1 MSDVAMELLSVTL
14 TRAPLGLKLDAYGF
28 LAAVLDT
35 AEDATRR
42 ALRPCD
48 ELIGINGTL
57 YDDIPTESTPDA
69 AAELCDL
76 VGEYVEAGAFPLTLT
91 FRRDPSLMCQPV
103 GACFERRSAPR
114 RSSSAGPRRR
124 RTWRSTRSPK
134 RRRTLTSSPS
144 PIYASQTSS
153 SSLSSVR
160 PPGDDE
166 LVFESPG
173 AAFAPPD
180 DDAAAFAPPRD
191 DDAAAPP
198 PDDAPPE
205 GISEPAVAPNA
216 AVEEAPVVTQDDAP
230 PEDHISEPA
239 VAPDAAVEEA
249 PVVTTTRRR
258 KKPRRYAEVPDA
270 PASRWAEGSAVT
282 PAPITP
288 AAPPPIT
295 PAAPAAPVPPVTLS
309 AGAAPPPRTP
319 AAPVSGA
326 TAAAAGPTVFTKR
339 QILALMPGGTG
350 SIVPAVYA
358 ASGTIY
364 ALCFSEA
371 SNPGLPTVLEIS
383 AGAQRA
389 RQVALLDGLRQSG
402 GVAPLF
408 VCLRTRRGRLEC
420 MPGSSCKAFRFAGY
434 RPVVSVERH
443 HPPKL
448 VGGEGRQ
455 ATVTLGAA
463 TATPCPL
470 TATPAAAPPATPAA
484 PPPVL
489 SPVTS
494 PRRASPF
501 LPPAPSPAAAF
512 ASPVA
517 LSPAPP
523 PSVPGPTRRRAI
535 PRRYADVPADVPASR
550 WAEPPA
556 AATAPAGPSSSTAAP
571 APAEPSSSTD
581 DGSDESDDDSSL
593 EDSLPPL
600 PEPDRVSSA
609 STISAVE
616 VGL

>member
-1 MSDVAMELLSVTL
+1 M
-14 TRAPLGLKLDAYGF
+14 
-28 LAAVLDT
+28 
-35 AEDATRR
+35 
-42 ALRPCD
+42 
-48 ELIGINGTL
+48 
-57 YDDIPTESTPDA
+57 
-69 AAELCDL
+69 
-76 VGEYVEAGAFPLTLT
+76 
-91 FRRDPSLMCQPV
+91 
-103 GACFERRSAPR
+103 
-114 RSSSAGPRRR
+114 
-124 RTWRSTRSPK
+124 
-134 RRRTLTSSPS
+134 
-144 PIYASQTSS
+144 
-153 SSLSSVR
+153 R
-160 PPGDDE
+160 PPGEDEVVFGSPEAAEDDAA
-166 LVFESPG
+166 P
-173 AAFAPPD
+173 AFAPPLN
-180 DDAAAFAPPRD
+180 DDAAAGVVPD
-191 DDAAAPP
+191 DDTAAGVV
-198 PDDAPPE
+198 PPE
-205 GISEPAVAPNA
+205 GEDDIS
-216 AVEEAPVVTQDDAP
+216 
-230 PEDHISEPA
+230 
-239 VAPDAAVEEA
+239 EA
-249 PVVTTTRRR
+249 PVVTTTRRS

-309 AGAAPPPRTP
+309 AGAAPAAPPPRTP

-326 TAAAAGPTVFTKR
+326 AAAAAGPTVFTKR

-371 SNPGLPTVLEIS
+371 ANPGLPTVLEIS

-434 RPVVSVERH
+434 RAVVSVARH
-443 HPPKL
+443 DPPKL

-463 TATPCPL
+463 TAAPCPL

-484 PPPVL
+484 APPVL

-512 ASPVA
+512 ASPA
-517 LSPAPP
+517 PLSPAPP
-523 PSVPGPTRRRAI
+523 PPPAVPGPTRRRAI

-556 AATAPAGPSSSTAAP
+556 AAPAPAGPLSSTAAL

-581 DGSDESDDDSSL
+581 DGSDDSDDDSSL

>member
-28 LAAVLDT
+28 LAKVLDT

-103 GACFERRSAPR
+103 GACFERRSVAPPR

-173 AAFAPPD
+173 AAFAPPE
-180 DDAAAFAPPRD
+180 DDAAAFAPPPD
-191 DDAAAPP
+191 DDAAPAFAPHPDDAAAAPP

-216 AVEEAPVVTQDDAP
+216 AVEEAPVVTLDDAP

-270 PASRWAEGSAVT
+270 PASRWAEGLAVT

-309 AGAAPPPRTP
+309 AGAAPAAPPPRTP
-319 AAPVSGA
+319 AAPASGA
-326 TAAAAGPTVFTKR
+326 AAAAAGPTVFTKR

-443 HPPKL
+443 DPPKL

-463 TATPCPL
+463 TAAPCPL

-512 ASPVA
+512 ASP
-517 LSPAPP
+517 APP
-523 PSVPGPTRRRAI
+523 VPGPTRRRAI

-556 AATAPAGPSSSTAAP
+556 AATAPA
-571 APAEPSSSTD
+571 EPPSSTD
-581 DGSDESDDDSSL
+581 DGSGESDDDSSL

>member
-103 GACFERRSAPR
+103 SACFERRSAPR

-216 AVEEAPVVTQDDAP
+216 AVEEAPVVTLDDAP

-309 AGAAPPPRTP
+309 AGAAPAAPPPRTP

-326 TAAAAGPTVFTKR
+326 AAAAAGPTVFTKR

-443 HPPKL
+443 DPPKL

-523 PSVPGPTRRRAI
+523 PPVPGPTRRRAI

-556 AATAPAGPSSSTAAP
+556 AAT

>member
-1 MSDVAMELLSVTL
+1 MSDVATELLSVTL

-103 GACFERRSAPR
+103 AACFERRSVAPPR

-216 AVEEAPVVTQDDAP
+216 AVEEAPVVTLDDAP

-239 VAPDAAVEEA
+239 VAPDAVEEA

-309 AGAAPPPRTP
+309 AGAAPAAPPPHTP

-326 TAAAAGPTVFTKR
+326 AAAAAGPTVFTKR

-443 HPPKL
+443 DPPKL

-484 PPPVL
+484 PPLVL

-556 AATAPAGPSSSTAAP
+556 AATAPA
-571 APAEPSSSTD
+571 EPSSSTD

>member
-1 MSDVAMELLSVTL
+1 M
-14 TRAPLGLKLDAYGF
+14 
-28 LAAVLDT
+28 
-35 AEDATRR
+35 
-42 ALRPCD
+42 
-48 ELIGINGTL
+48 
-57 YDDIPTESTPDA
+57 
-69 AAELCDL
+69 
-76 VGEYVEAGAFPLTLT
+76 
-91 FRRDPSLMCQPV
+91 
-103 GACFERRSAPR
+103 
-114 RSSSAGPRRR
+114 
-124 RTWRSTRSPK
+124 
-134 RRRTLTSSPS
+134 
-144 PIYASQTSS
+144 
-153 SSLSSVR
+153 
-160 PPGDDE
+160 
-166 LVFESPG
+166 VFESPG
-173 AAFAPPD
+173 AAFAPPE
-180 DDAAAFAPPRD
+180 DDAAAFAPPPD
-191 DDAAAPP
+191 DDAAPAFAPP
-198 PDDAPPE
+198 PDEAPPE
-205 GISEPAVAPNA
+205 GE
-216 AVEEAPVVTQDDAP
+216 DA
-230 PEDHISEPA
+230 ISEPA

-295 PAAPAAPVPPVTLS
+295 PAAPAAPVPPVMLS
-309 AGAAPPPRTP
+309 AGAAPAAPPPHTP

-326 TAAAAGPTVFTKR
+326 AAAAAGPTVFTKR

-443 HPPKL
+443 DPPKL

-556 AATAPAGPSSSTAAP
+556 AATAPA
-571 APAEPSSSTD
+571 EPPSSTD
-581 DGSDESDDDSSL
+581 DGSGESDDDSSL

>member
-103 GACFERRSAPR
+103 GACFERRSVAPPR

-309 AGAAPPPRTP
+309 AGAAPAAPPPHTP

-326 TAAAAGPTVFTKR
+326 AAAAAGPTVFTKR

-420 MPGSSCKAFRFAGY
+420 MPGSSC
-434 RPVVSVERH
+434 E
-443 HPPKL
+443 L
-448 VGGEGRQ
+448 VHWFSQ
-455 ATVTLGAA
+455 A
-463 TATPCPL
+463 
-470 TATPAAAPPATPAA
+470 
-484 PPPVL
+484 PPVL
-489 SPVTS
+489 QQFGT
-494 PRRASPF
+494 PF
-501 LPPAPSPAAAF
+501 
-512 ASPVA
+512 A
-517 LSPAPP
+517 L
-523 PSVPGPTRRRAI
+523 
-535 PRRYADVPADVPASR
+535 
-550 WAEPPA
+550 
-556 AATAPAGPSSSTAAP
+556 
-571 APAEPSSSTD
+571 
-581 DGSDESDDDSSL
+581 
-593 EDSLPPL
+593 
-600 PEPDRVSSA
+600 
-609 STISAVE
+609 
-616 VGL
+616 

>member
-216 AVEEAPVVTQDDAP
+216 AVEEAPVVTLDDAP

-239 VAPDAAVEEA
+239 VAPDAVEEA

-258 KKPRRYAEVPDA
+258 KKPRRYAAVPDA

-295 PAAPAAPVPPVTLS
+295 PAAPAAPVPPVMLS
-309 AGAAPPPRTP
+309 AGAAPAAPPPHTP

-326 TAAAAGPTVFTKR
+326 AAAAAGPTVFTKR

-443 HPPKL
+443 DPPKL

-484 PPPVL
+484 PPLVL

-523 PSVPGPTRRRAI
+523 PPVPGPTRRRAI

-556 AATAPAGPSSSTAAP
+556 AAT

>member
-1 MSDVAMELLSVTL
+1 MSDVATELLSVTL

-103 GACFERRSAPR
+103 AACFERRSVAPPR

-239 VAPDAAVEEA
+239 VAPDAVEEA

-309 AGAAPPPRTP
+309 AGAAPAAPPPRTP

-326 TAAAAGPTVFTKR
+326 AAAAAGPTVFTKR

-443 HPPKL
+443 DPPKL

-463 TATPCPL
+463 TVAPCPL

-484 PPPVL
+484 PPLVL

-556 AATAPAGPSSSTAAP
+556 AAP

>member
-76 VGEYVEAGAFPLTLT
+76 VGQYVEAGAFPLTLT

-103 GACFERRSAPR
+103 AACFERRSVAPPR

-173 AAFAPPD
+173 AAFAPPE
-180 DDAAAFAPPRD
+180 DDAAPAFAPPPD
-191 DDAAAPP
+191 VPS
-198 PDDAPPE
+198 PDDALPE
-205 GISEPAVAPNA
+205 GE
-216 AVEEAPVVTQDDAP
+216 DA
-230 PEDHISEPA
+230 ISEPA

-309 AGAAPPPRTP
+309 AGAAPAAPPPRTP

-326 TAAAAGPTVFTKR
+326 AAAAAGPTVFTKR

-434 RPVVSVERH
+434 RAVVSVERH
-443 HPPKL
+443 DPPKL

-463 TATPCPL
+463 TAAPCPL

-523 PSVPGPTRRRAI
+523 PPVPGPTRRRAI

-556 AATAPAGPSSSTAAP
+556 AAP
-571 APAEPSSSTD
+571 APVEPPSSTD

>member
-103 GACFERRSAPR
+103 AACFERRSVAPPR

-239 VAPDAAVEEA
+239 VAPDAVEEA

-295 PAAPAAPVPPVTLS
+295 PAAPAAPVPPVMLS
-309 AGAAPPPRTP
+309 AGAAPAAPPPHTP

-326 TAAAAGPTVFTKR
+326 AAAAAGPTVFTKR

-443 HPPKL
+443 DPPKL

-484 PPPVL
+484 PPLVL

-512 ASPVA
+512 ASPAA

-523 PSVPGPTRRRAI
+523 PAVPGPTRRRAI

-556 AATAPAGPSSSTAAP
+556 AAT

>member
-91 FRRDPSLMCQPV
+91 FRRRKP
-103 GACFERRSAPR
+103 E
-114 RSSSAGPRRR
+114 
-124 RTWRSTRSPK
+124 
-134 RRRTLTSSPS
+134 
-144 PIYASQTSS
+144 
-153 SSLSSVR
+153 
-160 PPGDDE
+160 
-166 LVFESPG
+166 
-173 AAFAPPD
+173 AAFAPPN
-180 DDAAAFAPPRD
+180 DDAAPAFAP
-191 DDAAAPP
+191 A

-205 GISEPAVAPNA
+205 G
-216 AVEEAPVVTQDDAP
+216 
-230 PEDHISEPA
+230 ED
-239 VAPDAAVEEA
+239 AVEEA

-326 TAAAAGPTVFTKR
+326 AAAAAGPTVFTKR

-443 HPPKL
+443 DPPKL

-484 PPPVL
+484 PPLVL

-523 PSVPGPTRRRAI
+523 PPVPGPTRRRAI

-556 AATAPAGPSSSTAAP
+556 AAT

>member
-1 MSDVAMELLSVTL
+1 M
-14 TRAPLGLKLDAYGF
+14 
-28 LAAVLDT
+28 
-35 AEDATRR
+35 
-42 ALRPCD
+42 
-48 ELIGINGTL
+48 
-57 YDDIPTESTPDA
+57 
-69 AAELCDL
+69 
-76 VGEYVEAGAFPLTLT
+76 
-91 FRRDPSLMCQPV
+91 
-103 GACFERRSAPR
+103 
-114 RSSSAGPRRR
+114 
-124 RTWRSTRSPK
+124 
-134 RRRTLTSSPS
+134 
-144 PIYASQTSS
+144 
-153 SSLSSVR
+153 R

-216 AVEEAPVVTQDDAP
+216 AVEEAPVVTLDDAP

-295 PAAPAAPVPPVTLS
+295 PAAPAAPVPPVMLS
-309 AGAAPPPRTP
+309 AGAAPAAPPPHTP

-326 TAAAAGPTVFTKR
+326 AAAAAGPTVFTKR

-434 RPVVSVERH
+434 RAVVSVERH
-443 HPPKL
+443 DPPKL

-484 PPPVL
+484 PPLVL

-523 PSVPGPTRRRAI
+523 PPVPGPTRRRAI

-556 AATAPAGPSSSTAAP
+556 AAT

>member
-1 MSDVAMELLSVTL
+1 MELLSVTL

-103 GACFERRSAPR
+103 AACFERRSVAPPR

-173 AAFAPPD
+173 AAFAPPEDDAAPAFAPPQD
-180 DDAAAFAPPRD
+180 DDAAPAFEPPPDDDAAPAFAPPPD
-191 DDAAAPP
+191 GAAAAPP

-205 GISEPAVAPNA
+205 GEDAISEPAVAPNA
-216 AVEEAPVVTQDDAP
+216 AV
-230 PEDHISEPA
+230 
-239 VAPDAAVEEA
+239 EA

-309 AGAAPPPRTP
+309 AGAAPAAPPPRTP

-326 TAAAAGPTVFTKR
+326 AAAAAGPTVFTKR

-371 SNPGLPTVLEIS
+371 ANPGLPTVLEIS

-443 HPPKL
+443 DPPKL

-463 TATPCPL
+463 TAAPCPL

-512 ASPVA
+512 ASPAA

-523 PSVPGPTRRRAI
+523 PAVPGPTRRRAI
-535 PRRYADVPADVPASR
+535 PRRYADVPDAPASR

>member
-76 VGEYVEAGAFPLTLT
+76 VGEYVEAGAFPLTLM

-103 GACFERRSAPR
+103 GACFDRRSAPR

-160 PPGDDE
+160 PPGEDE
-166 LVFESPG
+166 VVFESPG

-180 DDAAAFAPPRD
+180 DDAAAFAPLPD
-191 DDAAAPP
+191 DDAAPAFVPS
-198 PDDAPPE
+198 PDDALPE
-205 GISEPAVAPNA
+205 GE
-216 AVEEAPVVTQDDAP
+216 DA
-230 PEDHISEPA
+230 ISEPA
-239 VAPDAAVEEA
+239 VAPDAAVEDA
-249 PVVTTTRRR
+249 PVATTTRRR

-270 PASRWAEGSAVT
+270 PASRWAEGLAVT

-309 AGAAPPPRTP
+309 AGAAPAAPPPRTP
-319 AAPVSGA
+319 AAPASGA
-326 TAAAAGPTVFTKR
+326 AAAAAGPTVFTKR

-434 RPVVSVERH
+434 RAVVSVERH
-443 HPPKL
+443 DPPKL

-463 TATPCPL
+463 TVAPCPL
-470 TATPAAAPPATPAA
+470 TATPAVAPPATPAA

-517 LSPAPP
+517 PSPAPP
-523 PSVPGPTRRRAI
+523 PPVPGPTRRRAI

-556 AATAPAGPSSSTAAP
+556 AATAPA
-571 APAEPSSSTD
+571 EPPSSTD
-581 DGSDESDDDSSL
+581 DGSGESDDDSSL

>member
-103 GACFERRSAPR
+103 GACFERRSVAPPR

-166 LVFESPG
+166 LVFVSPG
-173 AAFAPPD
+173 AAFAPPED
-180 DDAAAFAPPRD
+180 DVAAFAPPPD
-191 DDAAAPP
+191 DDAAPAFAPP

-205 GISEPAVAPNA
+205 GEDAVSEPV
-216 AVEEAPVVTQDDAP
+216 
-230 PEDHISEPA
+230 
-239 VAPDAAVEEA
+239 VAPDAVEEA

-270 PASRWAEGSAVT
+270 PASRWAEGLAVT

-309 AGAAPPPRTP
+309 AGAAPAAPPPRTP

-326 TAAAAGPTVFTKR
+326 AAAAAGPTVFTKR

-443 HPPKL
+443 DPPKL

-463 TATPCPL
+463 TVAPCPL
-470 TATPAAAPPATPAA
+470 TATPAVAPPATPAA

-512 ASPVA
+512 AY
-517 LSPAPP
+517 PAPP
-523 PSVPGPTRRRAI
+523 VPGPTRRRAI

-550 WAEPPA
+550 WAEPPP
-556 AATAPAGPSSSTAAP
+556 ATPTGPPSSTAAI
-571 APAEPSSSTD
+571 ALAEPSSSTD

>member
-103 GACFERRSAPR
+103 GACFERRSVAPPR

-180 DDAAAFAPPRD
+180 DDAAPAFAPPLD
-191 DDAAAPP
+191 DNTAPAFAPP
-198 PDDAPPE
+198 PDDALPE
-205 GISEPAVAPNA
+205 GE
-216 AVEEAPVVTQDDAP
+216 DA
-230 PEDHISEPA
+230 ISEPA

-326 TAAAAGPTVFTKR
+326 AAAAAGPTVFTKR

-443 HPPKL
+443 DPPKL

-463 TATPCPL
+463 TAMPCPL

-484 PPPVL
+484 PPLVL

-523 PSVPGPTRRRAI
+523 PPVPGPTRRRAI

-550 WAEPPA
+550 WAEPRA
-556 AATAPAGPSSSTAAP
+556 AATAPA
-571 APAEPSSSTD
+571 EPPSSTD
-581 DGSDESDDDSSL
+581 DGSGESDDDSSL

-600 PEPDRVSSA
+600 HEPDRVSSA

>member
-76 VGEYVEAGAFPLTLT
+76 VGEYVEAGAFPLTLM

-103 GACFERRSAPR
+103 GACFDRRSAPR

-160 PPGDDE
+160 PPGEDE
-166 LVFESPG
+166 VVFESPG

-180 DDAAAFAPPRD
+180 DDAAAFAPLPD
-191 DDAAAPP
+191 DDAAPAFVPS
-198 PDDAPPE
+198 PDDALPE
-205 GISEPAVAPNA
+205 GE
-216 AVEEAPVVTQDDAP
+216 DA
-230 PEDHISEPA
+230 ISEPA
-239 VAPDAAVEEA
+239 VAPDAAVEDA
-249 PVVTTTRRR
+249 PVATTTRRR

-270 PASRWAEGSAVT
+270 PASRWAEGLAVT

-309 AGAAPPPRTP
+309 AGAAPAAPPPRTP
-319 AAPVSGA
+319 AAPASGA
-326 TAAAAGPTVFTKR
+326 AAAAAGPTVFTKR

-443 HPPKL
+443 DPPKL

-463 TATPCPL
+463 TVAPCPL
-470 TATPAAAPPATPAA
+470 TATPAVAPPATPAA

-517 LSPAPP
+517 PSPAPP
-523 PSVPGPTRRRAI
+523 PPVPGPTRRRAI

-556 AATAPAGPSSSTAAP
+556 AATAPA
-571 APAEPSSSTD
+571 EPPSSTD
-581 DGSDESDDDSSL
+581 DGSGESDDDSSL

>member
-1 MSDVAMELLSVTL
+1 M
-14 TRAPLGLKLDAYGF
+14 
-28 LAAVLDT
+28 
-35 AEDATRR
+35 
-42 ALRPCD
+42 
-48 ELIGINGTL
+48 
-57 YDDIPTESTPDA
+57 
-69 AAELCDL
+69 
-76 VGEYVEAGAFPLTLT
+76 
-91 FRRDPSLMCQPV
+91 
-103 GACFERRSAPR
+103 
-114 RSSSAGPRRR
+114 
-124 RTWRSTRSPK
+124 
-134 RRRTLTSSPS
+134 
-144 PIYASQTSS
+144 
-153 SSLSSVR
+153 
-160 PPGDDE
+160 
-166 LVFESPG
+166 VFESPE
-173 AAFAPPD
+173 AAFAPPEDNAFAPPPD
-180 DDAAAFAPPRD
+180 DDAAPAFEPPPDDDAAPAFAPPPD
-191 DDAAAPP
+191 DEAAPAFVPP

-205 GISEPAVAPNA
+205 
-216 AVEEAPVVTQDDAP
+216 DA
-230 PEDHISEPA
+230 ISEPA

-309 AGAAPPPRTP
+309 AGAAPAAPPPRTP

-326 TAAAAGPTVFTKR
+326 AAAAAGPTVFTKR

-371 SNPGLPTVLEIS
+371 ANPGLPTVLEIS

-434 RPVVSVERH
+434 RAVVSVERH
-443 HPPKL
+443 DPPKL

-463 TATPCPL
+463 TAAPCPL

-484 PPPVL
+484 APPVL

-512 ASPVA
+512 ASPA
-517 LSPAPP
+517 PLSPAPP
-523 PSVPGPTRRRAI
+523 PPPVPAPTRRRAI

-556 AATAPAGPSSSTAAP
+556 AAT

>member
-1 MSDVAMELLSVTL
+1 MEPKFTGPS
-14 TRAPLGLKLDAYGF
+14 KF
-28 LAAVLDT
+28 DT
-35 AEDATRR
+35 G
-42 ALRPCD
+42 C
-48 ELIGINGTL
+48 
-57 YDDIPTESTPDA
+57 
-69 AAELCDL
+69 
-76 VGEYVEAGAFPLTLT
+76 
-91 FRRDPSLMCQPV
+91 
-103 GACFERRSAPR
+103 
-114 RSSSAGPRRR
+114 
-124 RTWRSTRSPK
+124 
-134 RRRTLTSSPS
+134 
-144 PIYASQTSS
+144 
-153 SSLSSVR
+153 
-160 PPGDDE
+160 
-166 LVFESPG
+166 
-173 AAFAPPD
+173 
-180 DDAAAFAPPRD
+180 
-191 DDAAAPP
+191 
-198 PDDAPPE
+198 
-205 GISEPAVAPNA
+205 ISEPAVAP
-216 AVEEAPVVTQDDAP
+216 E
-230 PEDHISEPA
+230 
-239 VAPDAAVEEA
+239 AAVEEA

-309 AGAAPPPRTP
+309 AGAAPAAPPPRTP
-319 AAPVSGA
+319 AAPASGA
-326 TAAAAGPTVFTKR
+326 AAAAAGPTVFTKR

-434 RPVVSVERH
+434 RAVVSVERH
-443 HPPKL
+443 DPPKL

-470 TATPAAAPPATPAA
+470 TTTTPAAAPPATPAA

-523 PSVPGPTRRRAI
+523 PPVPGPTRRRAI

-556 AATAPAGPSSSTAAP
+556 AATAPA
-571 APAEPSSSTD
+571 EPPSSTD
-581 DGSDESDDDSSL
+581 DGSGESDDDSSL

>member
-309 AGAAPPPRTP
+309 AGAAPAAPPPRTP
-319 AAPVSGA
+319 AAPASGA
-326 TAAAAGPTVFTKR
+326 AAAAAGPTVFTKR

-443 HPPKL
+443 DPPKL

-463 TATPCPL
+463 TVAPCPL
-470 TATPAAAPPATPAA
+470 TATPAVAPPATPAA

-523 PSVPGPTRRRAI
+523 PPVPGPTRRRAI

-556 AATAPAGPSSSTAAP
+556 AAT